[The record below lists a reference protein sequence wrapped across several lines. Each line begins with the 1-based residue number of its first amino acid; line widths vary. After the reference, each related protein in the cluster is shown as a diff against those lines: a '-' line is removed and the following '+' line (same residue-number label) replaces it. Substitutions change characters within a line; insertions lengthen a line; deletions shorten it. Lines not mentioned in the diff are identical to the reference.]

1 MTSINQANHLF
12 TQGKIQQ
19 AEQLYRQ
26 LLQQNPNDINAMW
39 GLGKVGLALNSYE
52 MARDIFKKCLQMAPQ
67 HPALWLSLAE
77 VYQKLTRYEQ
87 AEQALKKAYQLNED
101 SAPTLLALAVFYSES
116 GKYDEAQKHLKEL
129 QRLHPQHIQ
138 AFCLQVRVKPVTKIN
153 KYAEQMLNLLSD
165 SKLPD
170 AQQIL
175 LHYAFFDLYHQN
187 KEHKQG
193 FEHLNQAN
201 QKQRAKIDFS
211 VKDMQGYFNQLIN
224 SFDAKMLADAPQK
237 ANEGKDSN
245 PIPIFI
251 VGQPRSGTTLLEQ
264 MLIGHSAISSGGEL
278 PFIGGD
284 IAQGLHQITGK
295 NFPDACRLLQPKHCE
310 ALAAHY
316 LKSLK
321 SLAPDARYIIDK
333 MPANYQSIPLIKML
347 MPQAKVIHITRDP
360 IDVGWSIYRNNFSS
374 PEPYFCSLTE
384 IAQYHHC
391 YERVMKH
398 WQSVCPQYIHTI
410 AYQDL
415 VTHPQRE
422 ISKVLQFCDLDFE
435 QMCLE
440 FSQQQRYI
448 GTLSDVQL
456 RQGIQTNTAGAWQ
469 PYRQHLQPL
478 FDALNLEAK

>member
-1 MTSINQANHLF
+1 MTPINQANHLF

-26 LLQQNPNDINAMW
+26 LLQQNPNDINALW
-39 GLGKVGLALNSYE
+39 GLGKVGLALNSYQ
-52 MARDIFKKCLQMAPQ
+52 MACDIFKKCLHLAPQ
-67 HPALWLSLAE
+67 HPPLWLSLAE
-77 VYQKLTRYEQ
+77 AYQKLTRYEQ
-87 AEQALKKAYQLNED
+87 AEQSLKKAYQLNTD
-101 SAPTLLALAVFYSES
+101 SAQTLLALAVFYSES
-116 GKYDEAQKHLKEL
+116 GKYDDAQQHLNKL
-129 QRLHPQHIQ
+129 QQLHPQHIQ
-138 AFCLQVRVKPVTKIN
+138 AFCLQVRIKSVAQIG

-165 SKLPD
+165 NKLPTD
-170 AQQIL
+170 QQIL
-175 LHYAFFDLYHQN
+175 LHYAFSDLYHQN
-187 KEHKQG
+187 KDYEQA

-201 QKQRAKIDFS
+201 QKQRAQINFS

-224 SFDAKMLADAPQK
+224 SFDAKMLADRPLK
-237 ANEGKDSN
+237 PSEEIDSN

-295 NFPDACRLLQPKHCE
+295 HFPEACRLLQPQHCE

-321 SLAPDARYIIDK
+321 SLAPDASYIIDK
-333 MPANYQSIPLIKML
+333 MPANYQSIGLIKML

-360 IDVGWSIYRNNFSS
+360 VDVSWSIYRNHFSS
-374 PEPYFCSLTE
+374 PEPYFCSLNE
-384 IAQYHHC
+384 IGQYHHS
-391 YERVMKH
+391 YERVMQH
-398 WQSVCPQYIHTI
+398 WQNVCPGYIHTI

-422 ISKVLQFCDLDFE
+422 ISKVLQFCGLEFE
-435 QMCLE
+435 SMCLE

-478 FDALNLEAK
+478 FDALK